1 MRITTPLVCLCLAM
15 PLPAFAQDT
24 TQSAPEENVPLTE
37 DVRSTS
43 TTALQ
48 DTLYDLIAMKHAAHQ
63 EHWNVVGIE
72 YYQMHEFFEELY
84 TDLEPYIDMVAER
97 KLALDVI
104 ADGRPSAVGENASIA
119 APEPTETQG
128 SDAIDFL
135 MENWKIVSD
144 RLYERI
150 DATEDDL
157 VTQDLLIAVTALV
170 DKQLW
175 QLRAHTK

>member
-1 MRITTPLVCLCLAM
+1 MRITTPLVCLCLAL
-15 PLPAFAQDT
+15 PLPALAQE
-24 TQSAPEENVPLTE
+24 SADPAANVPLAAE
-37 DVRSTS
+37 IRETS

-84 TDLEPYIDMVAER
+84 TDLDPFIDMVAER

-119 APEPTETQG
+119 EPDPSETQG
-128 SDAIDFL
+128 IDAINFL
-135 MENWKIVSD
+135 MENWKIVTD
-144 RLYERI
+144 NLYDRI
-150 DATEDDL
+150 DATEEDL
-157 VTQDLLIAVTALV
+157 VTQDLLISVTALV

>member
-15 PLPAFAQDT
+15 PIPALAQDST
-24 TQSAPEENVPLTE
+24 EATDNVPLAAE
-37 DVRSTS
+37 VRETS

-84 TDLEPYIDMVAER
+84 TDLDPYIDMVAER

-119 APEPTETQG
+119 EPDPSETDG
-128 SDAIDFL
+128 IDAINFL
-135 MENWKIVSD
+135 LGNWGTVSD
-144 RLYERI
+144 LMYDRI

-157 VTQDLLIAVTALV
+157 VTQDLLISVTALI

-175 QLRAHTK
+175 QLRAHVK